1 MIRVAVLLTL
11 AMGIGLAVG
20 CRHDDERRGST
31 PAGSVDKAF
40 ASGGE
45 AELMLE
51 SGSYDVKP
59 SPDNQIHVQWD
70 AASGKEARVKVTVNG
85 RVAEVRTEN
94 TPENFHVTI
103 AVPTASNLYVRMTA
117 GELTVGAVKG
127 NKDIE
132 VKAGNVTVNVGKSS
146 EWSQVEASVT
156 TGNLQAPAFQSNN
169 SGLFQSL
176 HWSGPGQYRLHASL
190 TAGNLRL
197 ES

>member
-1 MIRVAVLLTL
+1 MRRVAVLLSL
-11 AMGIGLAVG
+11 AMVIGLGAG
-20 CRHDDERRGST
+20 CRRDDEGKGT

-51 SGSYDVKP
+51 SGDYDVKP
-59 SPDNQIHVQWD
+59 SPDNRIHVEWD
-70 AASGKEARVKVTVNG
+70 AASGKEARVSVTVNG

-94 TPENFHVTI
+94 TPSNFHVRI
-103 AVPTASNLYVRMTA
+103 AVPTASNLYVRMAA
-117 GELTVGAVKG
+117 GDLTGGAVKG

-146 EWSQVEASVT
+146 EWAQVEASVT
-156 TGNLQAPAFQSNN
+156 TGNLEAPAFQSND
-169 SGLFQSL
+169 SGLFRSL

-190 TAGNLRL
+190 AAGDLRL

>member
-1 MIRVAVLLTL
+1 MKRFTVLL
-11 AMGIGLAVG
+11 GLAIVIGVSAG
-20 CRHDDERRGST
+20 CRHDDERGT
-31 PAGSVDKAF
+31 PAGSADKAF
-40 ASGGE
+40 VSGGE
-45 AELMLE
+45 VELMLE

-59 SPDNQIHVQWD
+59 SSDNRVHVQWD
-70 AASGKEARVKVTVNG
+70 DASGKEAKISVTANG
-85 RVAEVRTEN
+85 KVAEVRTEN
-94 TPENFHVTI
+94 TPDKFRVTI
-103 AVPTASNLYVRMTA
+103 TVPAATNLYVRMTA

-146 EWSQVEASVT
+146 EWAQVEASVT
-156 TGNLQAPAFQSNN
+156 TGNLEAPAFQSND
-169 SGLFQSL
+169 SGLFRSL

>member
-1 MIRVAVLLTL
+1 MRGIAVFLSM
-11 AMGIGLAVG
+11 AIVIGLAAG
-20 CRHDDERRGST
+20 CRHDDEKST
-31 PAGSVDKAF
+31 PAGSMDKAF
-40 ASGGE
+40 VSGGE
-45 AELMLE
+45 VELMLE

-59 SPDNQIHVQWD
+59 SPDNRVHVQWD
-70 AASGKEARVKVTVNG
+70 EAGGKEAKVSVTANG

-94 TPENFHVTI
+94 TPNNFHVTI
-103 AVPTASNLYVRMTA
+103 AVPTATNLYVRMT
-117 GELTVGAVKG
+117 GGDLTVGAVKG

-146 EWSQVEASVT
+146 EWAQVEASVT
-156 TGNLQAPAFQSNN
+156 TGNLEAPAFQSND
-169 SGLFQSL
+169 SGLFRSL